1 MTKNLKRI
9 SISVD
14 EDDYAKFQELKQPG
28 LSVGFLIREA
38 MSDFLKK
45 FKEK

>member
-14 EDDYAKFQELKQPG
+14 EDDYAKFQKLKQPG
-28 LSVGFLIREA
+28 LAVGFLIREA